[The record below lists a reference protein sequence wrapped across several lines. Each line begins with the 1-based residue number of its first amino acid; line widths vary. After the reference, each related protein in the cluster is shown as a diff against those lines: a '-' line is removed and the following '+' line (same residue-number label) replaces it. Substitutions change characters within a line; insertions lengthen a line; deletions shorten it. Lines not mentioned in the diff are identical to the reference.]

1 MVYIVSINYLEFEFM
16 SGSTAMSFAE
26 LAKNAVV
33 GDANVEIEIKTA
45 PDFADDI
52 NIVED
57 DITEALEEVE
67 D

>member
-26 LAKNAVV
+26 LAKNAII
-33 GDANVEIEIKTA
+33 GDSNVEIEIKTA
-45 PDFADDI
+45 PDFD
-52 NIVED
+52 IVED
-57 DITEALEEVE
+57 DITEALDEEEE